1 MPETTPEPNNKDSFL
16 YVTGKRFNADVFY
29 GIVID
34 RGASRRSTGGF
45 GQYLAYKKTHPVKLD
60 TTKAGMVNVQFGIG
74 SATSIGSITIPTS
87 IGVVEFH
94 IVKADTPFL
103 LCLHDMDALQA
114 QFLNLTNKIVT
125 PKGSVPVVRRFG
137 HAFILWDDSLRT
149 FITTSL
155 TQSPCPLSTTELRR
169 LHRRF
174 GHPATDRLHKLLEQS
189 EHDNINKKTLEY
201 LTKYCSECQ
210 KHGKSPGRFKFTLRT
225 NEDPVFNFC
234 IIVDIMYIE
243 GNPLL
248 HIIDQATRFQ
258 AARWLR
264 NLSTKHT
271 WDTLRE
277 CWIDTYL
284 EPRLSIHTP
293 YPYGNMEPYGHVWPY
308 GNNFGLRPQHHHQ
321 VQLLNFYKLR
331 PSQ

>member
-1 MPETTPEPNNKDSFL
+1 
-16 YVTGKRFNADVFY
+16 
-29 GIVID
+29 
-34 RGASRRSTGGF
+34 
-45 GQYLAYKKTHPVKLD
+45 
-60 TTKAGMVNVQFGIG
+60 
-74 SATSIGSITIPTS
+74 
-87 IGVVEFH
+87 
-94 IVKADTPFL
+94 
-103 LCLHDMDALQA
+103 MDALKA

-155 TQSPCPLSTTELRR
+155 TQNPCPLSTTELRR

-189 EHDNINKKTLEY
+189 GHDNINKKTLEH

-225 NEDPVFNFC
+225 NEDLVFNFC

-284 EPRLSIHTP
+284 GPPDHI
-293 YPYGNMEPYGHVWPY
+293 
-308 GNNFGLRPQHHHQ
+308 
-321 VQLLNFYKLR
+321 
-331 PSQ
+331 

>member
-45 GQYLAYKKTHPVKLD
+45 RQYLAYKKTHPVKLD

-149 FITTSL
+149 L
-155 TQSPCPLSTTELRR
+155 LRHPLPKA
-169 LHRRF
+169 
-174 GHPATDRLHKLLEQS
+174 PA
-189 EHDNINKKTLEY
+189 
-201 LTKYCSECQ
+201 
-210 KHGKSPGRFKFTLRT
+210 
-225 NEDPVFNFC
+225 
-234 IIVDIMYIE
+234 
-243 GNPLL
+243 
-248 HIIDQATRFQ
+248 
-258 AARWLR
+258 
-264 NLSTKHT
+264 
-271 WDTLRE
+271 
-277 CWIDTYL
+277 
-284 EPRLSIHTP
+284 P
-293 YPYGNMEPYGHVWPY
+293 Y
-308 GNNFGLRPQHHHQ
+308 LRPNSEDCTDDSDTQRWTGFI
-321 VQLLNFYKLR
+321 NY
-331 PSQ
+331 